1 MELKKQI
8 EIIRINTVDFIAEEE
23 LLAKLN
29 RGKPLRIK
37 LGIDPTAPDLH
48 LGHTVILRKLRQFQ
62 ALGHKII
69 FILGDFT
76 ARIGDP
82 SGQTETRPML
92 SEKEIKNNA
101 EKLKK
106 QIGKILDAK
115 NLEIFYNS
123 KWLAKIFQAKNIGEV
138 TKTLRKFFGLYT
150 LQQLLQRDD
159 FTKRQ
164 EASKPI
170 TILEMMYP
178 LFQAYDS
185 VIVKAE
191 VEIGGTDQLFNLLL
205 GRQMQRNFAQEPQV
219 VLTLP
224 LLEGTDGVRKMSKS
238 YGNYIG
244 INEPAKEI
252 YGKIMSISDELM
264 YRWYPLLTD
273 YKLEEIKNLH
283 PREAKAKL
291 AFEITAQY
299 YGEEIAHKVGIEFDR
314 IFARKELP
322 EKIEEVYLP
331 QRKIGIVD
339 LVYQS
344 KLEESKNAIRR
355 LIRQGGVKLDNRKVK
370 NEKEEIFLD
379 RPYILQVGKR
389 KFKKIIPSPLQRDL
403 RQEGIAS

>member
-1 MELKKQI
+1 METKKQT
-8 EIIRINTVDFIAEEE
+8 EIIKTNIVDFITEEE
-23 LLAKLN
+23 LSTKLN

-37 LGIDPTAPDLH
+37 LGVDPTAPDLH

-62 ALGHKII
+62 DFGHRIMFII
-69 FILGDFT
+69 GDFT

-82 SGQTETRPML
+82 SGQSETRPIL
-92 SEKEIKNNA
+92 NEKQINSNA
-101 EKLKK
+101 GKLRK
-106 QIGKILDAK
+106 QIGKILDTK
-115 NLEIFYNS
+115 KMEILYNS
-123 KWLAKIFQAKNIGEV
+123 KWLAKIFQAKNLPEV
-138 TKTLRKFFGLYT
+138 TGTLRNFFARYT
-150 LQQLLQRDD
+150 IQQLLQRDD
-159 FTKRQ
+159 FAKRQ
-164 EASKPI
+164 ETGKPI

-185 VIVKAE
+185 VMVKAD

-205 GRQMQRNFAQEPQV
+205 GREMQRDFAQEPQV

-252 YGKIMSISDELM
+252 YGKIMSIPDELM
-264 YRWYPLLTD
+264 YRWYPLLTAHN
-273 YKLEEIKNLH
+273 LEEIKKLH

-291 AFEITAQY
+291 ALSITEWFYNEQIVRQT
-299 YGEEIAHKVGIEFDR
+299 GEEFNR

-322 EKIEEVYLP
+322 EEIEEVYLP
-331 QRKIGIVD
+331 AGKIGIVD
-339 LVYQS
+339 LVFQS

-355 LIRQGGVKLDNRKVK
+355 LIRQGGIRLDNRKIQD
-370 NEKEEIFLD
+370 EKEEIFLD

-389 KFKKIIPSPLQRDL
+389 KFRKIIP
-403 RQEGIAS
+403 G

>member
-1 MELKKQI
+1 MELNKQV
-8 EIIRINTVDFIAEEE
+8 EIIKTNTVDFVTKEE
-23 LLAKLN
+23 LFAKLN
-29 RGKPLRIK
+29 QDKPLRIK

-62 ALGHKII
+62 DLGHKII
-69 FILGDFT
+69 FIIGDFT

-82 SGQTETRPML
+82 SGQNETRPML
-92 SEKEIKNNA
+92 TEKEINTNA
-101 EKLKK
+101 KTLQK
-106 QIGKILDAK
+106 QISKILNIEK
-115 NLEIFYNS
+115 IELCYNS
-123 KWLAKIFQAKNIGEV
+123 RWLSKIFQAKDLVEV
-138 TKTLRKFFGLYT
+138 TKTLRNLFGLFT
-150 LQQLLQRDD
+150 VQQLLQRDD

-164 EASKPI
+164 EAGKPI

-185 VIVKAE
+185 VMVKAD

-205 GRQMQRNFAQEPQV
+205 GREMQGDFAQEPQV

-264 YRWYPLLTD
+264 YRWYQLLTEH
-273 YKLEEIKNLH
+273 KLEEIKKLH

-291 AFEITAQY
+291 AYEITAQY
-299 YGEEIAHKVGIEFDR
+299 YNETTAQVVENEFNR
-314 IFARKELP
+314 IFAQDKFP
-322 EKIEEVYLP
+322 EKIEECILP
-331 QRKIGIVD
+331 QGKISIVD
-339 LVYQS
+339 LVYQC

-355 LIRQGGVKLDNRKVK
+355 LIRQGGIKLDNQKVQ
-370 NEKEEIFLD
+370 NEKEEIFLN

-389 KFKKIIPSPLQRDL
+389 KFKKIIPQS
-403 RQEGIAS
+403 